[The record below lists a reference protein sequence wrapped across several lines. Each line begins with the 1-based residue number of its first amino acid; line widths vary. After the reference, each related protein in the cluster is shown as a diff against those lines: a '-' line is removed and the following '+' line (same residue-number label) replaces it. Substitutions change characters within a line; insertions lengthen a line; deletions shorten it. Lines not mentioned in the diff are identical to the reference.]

1 MDLWPRR
8 FYVYL
13 GSSRTPHNDIKT
25 WVKRYAPPICA
36 LMADKLPDPAANA
49 LNQATFANLSRMLL
63 DNQIVS
69 PCARSYS
76 GTFKVTHAVRKLAMS
91 PWGLDTLPGAGMMI
105 YPTSSSPS
113 LLVGAIFLFG
123 PFPDF
128 ATYQQ
133 QPARPNPQLGSSSH
147 HQVQCFRSYFRGF
160 FTTVSPLSI
169 HMAATTAPVAML
181 HPKWRGYMFHQNSRG
196 KPANNRLGNFLRG
209 TMCLLLKKPPSLHAA
224 ADGLPS
230 L

>member
-13 GSSRTPHNDIKT
+13 GSRRTPHNDIKT

-69 PCARSYS
+69 PCTRSS
-76 GTFKVTHAVRKLAMS
+76 PGTFKVTHTIRKLAMS

-147 HQVQCFRSYFRGF
+147 HQV
-160 FTTVSPLSI
+160 
-169 HMAATTAPVAML
+169 
-181 HPKWRGYMFHQNSRG
+181 
-196 KPANNRLGNFLRG
+196 
-209 TMCLLLKKPPSLHAA
+209 
-224 ADGLPS
+224 
-230 L
+230 